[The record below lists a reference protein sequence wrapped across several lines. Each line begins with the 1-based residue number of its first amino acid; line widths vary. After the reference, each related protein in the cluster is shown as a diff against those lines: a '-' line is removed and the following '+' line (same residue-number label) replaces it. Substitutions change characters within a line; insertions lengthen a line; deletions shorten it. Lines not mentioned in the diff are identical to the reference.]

1 MKRSLKI
8 LFLAICLFSF
18 CNVVNA
24 VSEKNLVNIYLFHS
38 YTCKHCKEE
47 IKLLDELEKEYD
59 NIKVYKYEVNENENG
74 ELLKNISEIM
84 GSKVTGTPYTI
95 IGNKVFSGYDYE
107 NSKGRFKGAIEYYS
121 KYGYEDKVGEYISS
135 IPLPSYEVKDT
146 DPDVDEYISNYIS
159 YKVKL
164 PLIGEVKLKNLTL
177 PLITVVIGL
186 ADGFNPCAMWV
197 LLFLISML
205 IGMKDKKRMWILG
218 STFLLISALIYLIFM
233 MSWLNLAN
241 LLISVVWV
249 RVIIAVVS
257 LVGGFINLRG
267 YIKHRKVSGCDVVDD
282 KKRNR
287 IITRIKKFTTEKN
300 FWLAILGVIVLA
312 ISVNVVELA
321 CSAGL
326 PVMFIEIL
334 SLNNLTAIEEIIY
347 IVLYMLFFLL
357 DDFVVFVIAMT
368 TLSLTG
374 VSSKYGNLSKLIGGI
389 LMLFIGLL
397 LMFKPEWIMFNF

>member
-8 LFLAICLFSF
+8 LFLVICLFSF

-218 STFLLISALIYLIFM
+218 STFLLTSALIYLIFM

-249 RVIIAVVS
+249 RVIIAIVS
-257 LVGGFINLRG
+257 LVGGIINLRG

>member
-8 LFLAICLFSF
+8 LFLVICLFSF

-24 VSEKNLVNIYLFHS
+24 VSKKNLVNIYLFHS

-59 NIKVYKYEVNENENG
+59 NIKVYKYEVNENGNG

-146 DPDVDEYISNYIS
+146 DPDVDEYINDYIS

-177 PLITVVIGL
+177 PLVTVVIGL

-218 STFLLISALIYLIFM
+218 STFLLTSALIYLIFM

-249 RVIIAVVS
+249 RVIIAIVS
-257 LVGGFINLRG
+257 LVGGIINLRG

-282 KKRNR
+282 KKRNK

-389 LMLFIGLL
+389 LMLLIGLL

>member
-8 LFLAICLFSF
+8 LFLVISLFSF

-59 NIKVYKYEVNENENG
+59 NIKVYKYEVNENGNG

-121 KYGYEDKVGEYISS
+121 KYGYEDNVGEYISS

-146 DPDVDEYISNYIS
+146 DLDVDEYINDYIS

-177 PLITVVIGL
+177 PLVTVVIGL

-218 STFLLISALIYLIFM
+218 STFLLTSALIYLIFM

-249 RVIIAVVS
+249 RVIIAIVS
-257 LVGGFINLRG
+257 LVGGIINLRG

-282 KKRNR
+282 KKRNK

-389 LMLFIGLL
+389 LMLLIGLL

>member
-8 LFLAICLFSF
+8 LFLVICLFSF

-59 NIKVYKYEVNENENG
+59 NIKIYKYEVNENGNG

-146 DPDVDEYISNYIS
+146 DPDVDEYINDYIS

-218 STFLLISALIYLIFM
+218 STFLLTSALIYLIFM

-282 KKRNR
+282 KKRNK

-389 LMLFIGLL
+389 LMLLIGLL

>member
-8 LFLAICLFSF
+8 LFLVICLFSF

-59 NIKVYKYEVNENENG
+59 NIKVYKYEVNENGNG

-121 KYGYEDKVGEYISS
+121 KYGYEDKIGEYISS

-218 STFLLISALIYLIFM
+218 STFLLTSALIYLIFM

-282 KKRNR
+282 KKRNK

-389 LMLFIGLL
+389 LMLLIGLL

>member
-8 LFLAICLFSF
+8 LFLVICLFSF

-59 NIKVYKYEVNENENG
+59 NIRVYKHEVNENGNG

-249 RVIIAVVS
+249 RVIIAIVS
-257 LVGGFINLRG
+257 LVGGIINLRG

-282 KKRNR
+282 KKRNK

-389 LMLFIGLL
+389 LMLLIGLL

>member
-8 LFLAICLFSF
+8 LFLVISLFSF

-59 NIKVYKYEVNENENG
+59 NIKVYKYEVNENGNG

-121 KYGYEDKVGEYISS
+121 KYGYEDKVGEYISL

-146 DPDVDEYISNYIS
+146 DLDVDEYINDYIS

-177 PLITVVIGL
+177 PLVTVVIGF

-218 STFLLISALIYLIFM
+218 STFLLTSALIYLIFM

-249 RVIIAVVS
+249 RVIIAIVS
-257 LVGGFINLRG
+257 LVGGIINLRG

-282 KKRNR
+282 KKRNK

-357 DDFVVFVIAMT
+357 DDFVIFVIAMT

-389 LMLFIGLL
+389 LMLLIGLL

>member
-8 LFLAICLFSF
+8 LFLVISLFSF

-59 NIKVYKYEVNENENG
+59 NIKVYKYEVNENGNG

-146 DPDVDEYISNYIS
+146 DLDVDEYINDYIS

-177 PLITVVIGL
+177 PLVTAVIGL

-218 STFLLISALIYLIFM
+218 STFLLTSALIYLIFM

-249 RVIIAVVS
+249 RVIIAIVS
-257 LVGGFINLRG
+257 LVGGIINLRG

-282 KKRNR
+282 KKRNK

-389 LMLFIGLL
+389 LMLLIGLL

>member
-8 LFLAICLFSF
+8 LFFVICLFSF

-24 VSEKNLVNIYLFHS
+24 VSKKNLVNIYLFHS

-59 NIKVYKYEVNENENG
+59 NIKVYKYEVNENGNG

-177 PLITVVIGL
+177 PLVTVVISL

-218 STFLLISALIYLIFM
+218 STFLLTSALIYLIFM

-389 LMLFIGLL
+389 LMLLIGLL

>member
-8 LFLAICLFSF
+8 LFLVICLFSF

-59 NIKVYKYEVNENENG
+59 NIKVYKYEVNENGNG

-218 STFLLISALIYLIFM
+218 STFLLTSALIYLIFM

-249 RVIIAVVS
+249 RVIIAIVS
-257 LVGGFINLRG
+257 LVGGIINLRG

>member
-8 LFLAICLFSF
+8 LFLVICLFSF

-177 PLITVVIGL
+177 PLVTVVIGL

-218 STFLLISALIYLIFM
+218 STFLLTSALIYLIFM

-282 KKRNR
+282 KKRNK

-389 LMLFIGLL
+389 LMLLIGLL

>member
-8 LFLAICLFSF
+8 LFLVICLFSF

-59 NIKVYKYEVNENENG
+59 NIKIYKYEVNENGNG

-146 DPDVDEYISNYIS
+146 DPDVDEYINDYIS

-282 KKRNR
+282 KKRNK

>member
-8 LFLAICLFSF
+8 LFFVICLFSF
-18 CNVVNA
+18 CNVVYA

-59 NIKVYKYEVNENENG
+59 NIKVYKYEVNENGNG

-135 IPLPSYEVKDT
+135 IPLPSYEVKNT
-146 DPDVDEYISNYIS
+146 DPDVDEYINDYIS

-177 PLITVVIGL
+177 PLVTVVIGL

-218 STFLLISALIYLIFM
+218 STFLLTSALIYLIFM

-249 RVIIAVVS
+249 RVIIAIVS
-257 LVGGFINLRG
+257 LVGGIINLRG

-282 KKRNR
+282 KKRNK

-389 LMLFIGLL
+389 LMLLIGLL

>member
-8 LFLAICLFSF
+8 LFLVISLFSF

-47 IKLLDELEKEYD
+47 IKLLDELEKDYD
-59 NIKVYKYEVNENENG
+59 NIKVYKYEVNENGNG

-146 DPDVDEYISNYIS
+146 DLDVDEYINDYIS

-177 PLITVVIGL
+177 PLVTVVIGF

-218 STFLLISALIYLIFM
+218 STFLLTSALIYLIFM

-249 RVIIAVVS
+249 RVIIAIVS
-257 LVGGFINLRG
+257 LVGGIINLRG

-282 KKRNR
+282 KKRNK

-357 DDFVVFVIAMT
+357 DDFVIFVIAMT

-389 LMLFIGLL
+389 LMLLIGLL

>member
-8 LFLAICLFSF
+8 LFLVISLFSF

-59 NIKVYKYEVNENENG
+59 NIKVYKYEVNENGNG

-146 DPDVDEYISNYIS
+146 DLDVDEYINDYIS

-177 PLITVVIGL
+177 PLVTVVIGF

-218 STFLLISALIYLIFM
+218 STFLLTSALIYLIFM

-257 LVGGFINLRG
+257 LVGGIINLRG

-282 KKRNR
+282 KKRNK

-357 DDFVVFVIAMT
+357 DDFVIFVIAMT

-389 LMLFIGLL
+389 LMLLIGLL

>member
-8 LFLAICLFSF
+8 LFLVICLFSF

-59 NIKVYKYEVNENENG
+59 NIKVYKYEVNENGNG

-146 DPDVDEYISNYIS
+146 NPDVDEYISNYIS

>member
-8 LFLAICLFSF
+8 LFLVICLFSF

-59 NIKVYKYEVNENENG
+59 NIKVYKYEVNENGNG

-146 DPDVDEYISNYIS
+146 DPDVDEYINDYIS
-159 YKVKL
+159 YKIKL

-218 STFLLISALIYLIFM
+218 STFLLTSALIYLIFM

-249 RVIIAVVS
+249 RVIIAIVS
-257 LVGGFINLRG
+257 LVGGIINLRG

-282 KKRNR
+282 KKRNK

-389 LMLFIGLL
+389 LMLLIGLL

>member
-8 LFLAICLFSF
+8 LFLVICLFSF

-59 NIKVYKYEVNENENG
+59 NIKVYKYEVNENGNG